1 MPLGKVQTQ
10 IVSHLEEMELL
21 TSEQRET
28 IAAIPGEPT
37 GDILDKM
44 LQDDY
49 HLSPFQILVA
59 KGRALG
65 LSPYKVSRYKVNN
78 NTYEHLPLEFC
89 KENLVLPVGVVGDY
103 RLVAFANP
111 FE

>member
-10 IVSHLEEMELL
+10 IVANLEEMELI
-21 TSEQRET
+21 TAEQREA

-37 GDILDKM
+37 GDVLDKM

-49 HLSPFQILVA
+49 RLTPFQILIA

-65 LSPYKVSRYKVNN
+65 L
-78 NTYEHLPLEFC
+78 
-89 KENLVLPVGVVGDY
+89 
-103 RLVAFANP
+103 AP
-111 FE
+111 F